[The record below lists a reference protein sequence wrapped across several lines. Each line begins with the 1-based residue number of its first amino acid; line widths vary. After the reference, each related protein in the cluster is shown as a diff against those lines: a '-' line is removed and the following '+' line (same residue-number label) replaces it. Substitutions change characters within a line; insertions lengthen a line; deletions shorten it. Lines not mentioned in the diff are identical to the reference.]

1 MGRLRAT
8 QVRLPGVQ
16 IVGAQVATTVL
27 LIDGPDKDSL
37 PGVDGYLGSH
47 VALQAK
53 HIEFDFDAGVLRWQ

>member
-37 PGVDGYLGSH
+37 PGVDGYLGPM
-47 VALQAK
+47 ALQAK